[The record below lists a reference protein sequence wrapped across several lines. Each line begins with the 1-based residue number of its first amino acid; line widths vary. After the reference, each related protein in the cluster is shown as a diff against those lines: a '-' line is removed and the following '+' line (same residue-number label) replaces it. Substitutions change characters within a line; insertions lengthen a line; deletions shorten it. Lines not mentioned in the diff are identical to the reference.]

1 MSEPVT
7 KQRPMI
13 DIDEFERRLRQPP
26 SVQRRQNDNPLAEL
40 ARLVHNDEDPYQNV
54 FQDYPGQDYAGQNYS
69 GQNYPNDVAGDH
81 RAPMR
86 RQDYPGKMEPAMPR
100 MPAAAPL
107 NQQRPAP
114 RGFQAER
121 VMPQAPNFQPQA
133 QNFQPQAPGFQPSMP
148 MPDAPART
156 ARAQNLG
163 GNFAA
168 IEAGL
173 RGSFQP
179 DFRGPVA
186 APPPPAVYE
195 EQDDDDHWLDHA
207 QASPP
212 QASSSMPMPS
222 ARSHRLLYLS
232 AAVILLGIGGIGA
245 TFAIKRTPE
254 SPQQIAMIKASTTP
268 AKIQAPKPTDNNSLA
283 MADASVLDKTP
294 QPSPTGVV
302 NRVEQPVDLSV
313 TGPKPQTP
321 PPAASASSVPVPT
334 PPTEAAPW
342 QAPPGNVNGNP
353 QVADASGSQA
363 FGLDIKTRKVKTV
376 AVRPDGSVVAE
387 DPPAD
392 AAAPV
397 AAQPAAAK
405 PTAQAPKAPNDA
417 AADPSPVSSRAGK
430 PVKMANA
437 DPAATADDD
446 ADAGSGASGFSVQLA
461 AAPSASEAEHVMNKL
476 AQKYSATLAGHK
488 LKFRRAKVND
498 KSVFRVRVG
507 GLTKGGAVKLCETLK
522 SKGGS
527 CFVAHD

>member
-26 SVQRRQNDNPLAEL
+26 VVQRRQNDNPLAEL

-54 FQDYPGQDYAGQNYS
+54 FQDYPGQNYS
-69 GQNYPNDVAGDH
+69 GQNNPGDAVEDH
-81 RAPMR
+81 RAPVR
-86 RQDYPGKMEPAMPR
+86 RMEPAMPR
-100 MPAAAPL
+100 MPAAAPM

-133 QNFQPQAPGFQPSMP
+133 P
-148 MPDAPART
+148 MPAAPVHAAPAS
-156 ARAQNLG
+156 NLG

-179 DFRGPVA
+179 DFRQPDFRGPVA
-186 APPPPAVYE
+186 APPPPAPYE
-195 EQDDDDHWLDHA
+195 HEDDDHWLDHA
-207 QASPP
+207 QASSPH
-212 QASSSMPMPS
+212 ASNAMPMAEPA

-232 AAVILLGIGGIGA
+232 AAVILLGMGGIGA

-268 AKIQAPKPTDNNSLA
+268 AKIQAPKPTDNNNLA

-321 PPAASASSVPVPT
+321 PPASTASSVPVPT
-334 PPTEAAPW
+334 PPTESAPW
-342 QAPPGNVNGNP
+342 QAPPSGVNSNP

-392 AAAPV
+392 ATAP
-397 AAQPAAAK
+397 AKAQPTAAK
-405 PTAQAPKAPNDA
+405 SAAEPPKAAERSASTRVASNAPPRAPNNA
-417 AADPSPVSSRAGK
+417 AADPSPVSTRAGK
-430 PVKMANA
+430 PVQTANV
-437 DPAATADDD
+437 DPAATADSD
-446 ADAGSGASGFSVQLA
+446 ADDAGSGSSGFSVQLA
-461 AAPSASEAEHVMNKL
+461 AAPSPAEAEHVMNKL

-507 GLTKGGAVKLCETLK
+507 GLTKGGAVKLCEALK

-527 CFVAHD
+527 CFIARD